1 MDFGAINFAGV
12 LVAFLVNFVIGFIW
26 FGPKTFFPIWWKA
39 IGKTGDPGEG
49 ANMGIVFSSTA
60 IAGLISA
67 SGLALIFNLL
77 SKANGD
83 VSLISGLTAGLIV
96 GVFVMAAPALSHRLF
111 AGNGFKVWLLEI
123 GSDLLGFVGMGIV
136 LSFFY

>member
-136 LSFFY
+136 LSYFY